1 MVGPKHVFDIEELN
15 SCGFADSQALLA
27 IAVLQNN
34 IREFKVALNMGA
46 DPNREDQN
54 YMSIFEK
61 VLQTKGCG
69 AFVKECLNYGCDA
82 SHINKRTNKSAVSY
96 ATDSQDPQILE
107 TLLQSK
113 NVDLN
118 VTFAHLTPLNSLAKS
133 LSSENAKEVE
143 ACIDLLLQNGA
154 SPNIPDH
161 RDMTPLLYILKNK
174 QITIDLKRQLSEKF
188 LRVPNTD
195 FDAFRDGEARILLEK
210 YFPDLNLPPKKSTQV
225 NFSSLITFL
234 QGSNEERFLSGIAD
248 FELNGSIINN
258 DLYIELLTESTK
270 RGLHKAF
277 DLILKKIH
285 NINVLYKGCTVV
297 EIACIWGNW
306 VALEKLL
313 DREDLK
319 LTHQKSLLVIV
330 IKKLDEKPVQKFFD
344 YRKCFYILLHW
355 KQIDLNETDSSGT
368 TPLHY
373 AVKYRNKEAV
383 QELLKRG
390 AYIGLRS
397 KFNDIPIDA
406 MDPDQL
412 EEHFDSCITT
422 NGYKP
427 GDESFEIIINY
438 ANLIP
443 TQTAPGKSY
452 QQSLRDE
459 MTPITHIAESKEMRH
474 LLRHPLITS
483 FLFLKWHRLSL
494 VFYINLLVY
503 SIFCLSIALHTI
515 LKFRESDNLALI
527 GLLGVF
533 SFMGISYLIIRELLQ
548 VAISPLSYITSPVN
562 IIEIVLIVLCIVT
575 VKEKNFDQ
583 HSQRIVAVTTML
595 LLSVELC
602 LIVGSIPVLSI
613 STHMLM
619 LKAVLKSFMKS
630 FALYSIFVLTFCMSF
645 YILFGKNEDDNTIEK
660 KCKCENENE
669 NVDENIKTDG
679 DFNKFSNPLATL
691 IKIIVMLTGEFDAG
705 DIEFKSA
712 YSYFL
717 FLLFVIFMSIV
728 LFNLLNGLAVN
739 DTQAIKQQA
748 ELNGSI
754 CRANLLTCYERL
766 LIGKN
771 HKTSVIVNHQPFLA
785 ICRRLINIFP
795 YCIGGKTISILPN
808 NRNKIFI
815 PYSNTLEMTSYQDPR
830 LRKSL
835 ISMPDNENERK
846 LLDPPMQFLP
856 CCCSCLTGRCSEMDS
871 RTVKTAMAVIEKK
884 IQLIEEKN
892 RLQYQE
898 FRLKNIEEKIENI
911 FQTMQNPKS

>member
-1 MVGPKHVFDIEELN
+1 MVKPKHFIDIEELN
-15 SCGFADSQALLA
+15 RCGFADPQALLG

-46 DPNREDQN
+46 DPNREDSN
-54 YMSIFEK
+54 YISIFET

-69 AFVKECLNYGCDA
+69 AFVKECLYYGCDA
-82 SHINKRTNKSAVSY
+82 SHINKRTNKSAISY
-96 ATDSQDPQILE
+96 ATDSRDPQILE

-118 VTFAHLTPLNSLAKS
+118 VTFAYLTPLNSLAKS
-133 LSSENAKEVE
+133 LSSDNAKEVE

-154 SPNIPDH
+154 SPNIPDQ

-188 LRVPNTD
+188 LRVPNID
-195 FDAFRDGEARILLEK
+195 FDAFRDGEARLLFEK
-210 YFPDLNLPPKKSTQV
+210 YFPDLNLPSKKSSQV
-225 NFSSLITFL
+225 NFNSLIAFL
-234 QGSNEERFLSGIAD
+234 HSSNEERFLSSLAD
-248 FELNGSIINN
+248 FELNGFVITN
-258 DLYIELLTESTK
+258 DLYIELLAESTK

-277 DLILKKIH
+277 DTILKTIP
-285 NINVLYKGCTVV
+285 NINVLHKGCTVV

-319 LTHQKSLLVIV
+319 LNYQRSLLVIL

-373 AVKYRNKEAV
+373 AVKFRNKEAI
-383 QELLKRG
+383 QELLRRG
-390 AYIGLRS
+390 AYIGVKS

-406 MDPDQL
+406 MDPVQL

-443 TQTAPGKSY
+443 TQTASGKSS

-503 SIFCLSIALHTI
+503 SMFCLSIALHTI
-515 LKFRESDNLALI
+515 LKFRESDNPALI
-527 GLLGVF
+527 TLLGIF
-533 SFMGISYLIIRELLQ
+533 SFMGIFYLILRELLQ
-548 VAISPLSYITSPVN
+548 VSISPLSYITSPVN
-562 IIEIVLIVLCIVT
+562 IIEIVLILLCIVT

-583 HSQRIVAVTTML
+583 QSQRIVAVTTML

-630 FALYSIFVLTFCMSF
+630 FALYSIFVVTFCMSF
-645 YILFGKNEDDNTIEK
+645 YILFGKNENEHEV
-660 KCKCENENE
+660 KCKCENENINE
-669 NVDENIKTDG
+669 NEDENKKQDG
-679 DFNKFSNPLATL
+679 DFNKFSNPLTTL

-717 FLLFVIFMSIV
+717 FLFFVIFMSIV

-815 PYSNTLEMTSYQDPR
+815 PYSNTFELMSYQSR
-830 LRKSL
+830 SSGKSL
-835 ISMPDNENERK
+835 ISMRDNDNERK
-846 LLDPPMQFLP
+846 LLDPPIQFLS

-884 IQLIEEKN
+884 ILLIEEKS
-892 RLQYQE
+892 RLQNQE
-898 FRLKNIEEKIENI
+898 YRLKNIEKNIENI
-911 FQTMQNPKS
+911 FEIMENMKS